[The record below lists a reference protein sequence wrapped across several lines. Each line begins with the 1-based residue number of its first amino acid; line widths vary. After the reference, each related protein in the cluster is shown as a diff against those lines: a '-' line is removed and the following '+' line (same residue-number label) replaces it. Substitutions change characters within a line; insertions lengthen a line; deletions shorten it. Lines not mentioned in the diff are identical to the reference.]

1 MLPKNEETKEKVST
15 LAKKKENNGT
25 PSSLKKESQP
35 KNNEE
40 DIDIAKEVTEAIK
53 DIVEEKET
61 PKKGETVTLLE
72 NGQLLIGDKPY
83 GLVYNYREGFDHEAL
98 GERFS
103 DVLAR
108 YDYIVGDWGY
118 EQLRLKGFF
127 DNDNKRAFPDQKI
140 ATLQDYLYEY
150 CNFGCAYFIL
160 KNCEVHDS
168 FPAPATR
175 KKKRRKNS
183 RSRTNPNRK
192 RSDKNSSYNNRKSKI
207 QTVKSKNRR
216 QGSRHFVIRKKKN
229 NTNNKRRD

>member
-15 LAKKKENNGT
+15 SAKKKENNGT

-150 CNFGCAYFIL
+150 CNFGCRFFVIE
-160 KNCEVHDS
+160 KMNKKKDK
-168 FPAPATR
+168 PNKPKR
-175 KKKRRKNS
+175 KKKKNPPAYVEEKVQPVKHNQPVIHRKKS
-183 RSRTNPNRK
+183 EKPEKNPREEEKHPTTGFTIRK
-192 RSDKNSSYNNRKSKI
+192 REE
-207 QTVKSKNRR
+207 
-216 QGSRHFVIRKKKN
+216 
-229 NTNNKRRD
+229 